1 MRLEEAIK
9 IVCVK
14 NELTIAESARRLS
27 VSPQA
32 LGQKLKRGKLSV
44 ADIDSI
50 ATVCGCRLECNFVLA
65 GGEKIPIIGR
75 SMHE

>member
-1 MRLEEAIK
+1 MKLEEAIK

-14 NELTIAESARRLS
+14 NELTIAEIARRLS

-32 LGQKLKRGKLSV
+32 LGQNLKRGKLSV
-44 ADIDSI
+44 EDIDSI

-75 SMHE
+75 SMQE

>member
-1 MRLEEAIK
+1 MKLEEAIK

-14 NELTIAESARRLS
+14 NELTIAEIARRLS

-50 ATVCGCRLECNFVLA
+50 ATVCGCRLECNFVLV

-75 SMHE
+75 SVQE